1 MSNAQV
7 SQTFWVPRFSE
18 RPVFWRRR
26 FAGVAVVCAFGSVAA
41 CVCWAA
47 PVSGGPVVGKIP
59 WFAWVDASPVSVACL
74 EADWFGAL
82 RFAVVY
88 GCLPAF
94 SFGAV
99 CCAVLLG
106 CHLRLHVLGAAARCG
121 ARARGSQLLKGSTL
135 LGPFLVDAPEVVD
148 GDYVWQ
154 PNQDAPADGL
164 ALDVG
169 VVEEFGGR
177 GLV

>member
-1 MSNAQV
+1 M
-7 SQTFWVPRFSE
+7 
-18 RPVFWRRR
+18 
-26 FAGVAVVCAFGSVAA
+26 
-41 CVCWAA
+41 CWAA

-106 CHLRLHVLGAAARCG
+106 CHLRLPVLGAAARCG

-135 LGPFLVDAPEVVD
+135 LGVFAVDALEVVD